1 MTFARTTFFA
11 LTLPIALALGG
22 CGTRTAD
29 DRNLDELDNELVEA
43 NGAAHDPALTGAL
56 HDQIMVDP
64 ALTHQANGDAVRPP
78 PQPAAGGV
86 PPESVAAGGAHAPET
101 APTTS
106 SEQLKHAPDA
116 KGACPNCTARR
127 EAVTLAG
134 VAERQHNRRTS
145 ACVAKLGY
153 SAGWATKLPG
163 ELPLYPD
170 ARVTEAA
177 GTDADGCALRIVSFA
192 SATPPSTLI
201 DWYYTRATRAG
212 FGAEHQAD
220 AAQHVLGGTRAR
232 DGAAYVGYFTPRRDG
247 GTDVDLIVDTG
258 R

>member
-1 MTFARTTFFA
+1 MVRAA
-11 LTLPIALALGG
+11 ALALLLLAAA
-22 CGTRTAD
+22 CGRQPDAAQD
-29 DRNLDELDNELVEA
+29 LDSLDHELSNA
-43 NGAAHDPALTGAL
+43 SSPGNRRDPAIAAAL